1 MSRPGTRRFIGPL
14 TPAQKR
20 RRERARQHF
29 SRVAERADTRNITIR
44 EALKI
49 EGTEEWYRG
58 IAP

>member
-29 SRVAERADTRNITIR
+29 TRIADKAETRNITIA
-44 EALKI
+44 EALRI
-49 EGTEEWYRG
+49 EGTEEWYRR
-58 IAP
+58 ISP